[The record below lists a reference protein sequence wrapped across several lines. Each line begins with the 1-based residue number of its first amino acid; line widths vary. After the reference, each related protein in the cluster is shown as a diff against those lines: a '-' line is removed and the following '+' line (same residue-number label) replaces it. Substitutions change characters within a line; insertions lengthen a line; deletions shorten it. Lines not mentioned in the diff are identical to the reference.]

1 MTSKVIMPLIVKK
14 MEVALANGKYLRV
27 KVPVND
33 VSARRS
39 SQWALVMIKTWVAIM
54 ADGIEEL
61 KEVNAFNVS
70 KISCIKF
77 LHKGVTLIC

>member
-1 MTSKVIMPLIVKK
+1 MTSEVIMPLIVKK
-14 MEVALANGKYLRV
+14 VKVALANRKYFRV

-61 KEVNAFNVS
+61 KEVNAFNVA